1 MKNKKMKGNVGIGKE
16 KMTEKVMGCKQPP
29 YPPYPPLSG
38 LGRTLG
44 AVLLPSWM
52 YGDPADVAER
62 IERTEIARVE
72 RERRR
77 MHKDRLLGA
86 GTMRLIKR
94 MRIRELVGKVMKGQ
108 R

>member
-1 MKNKKMKGNVGIGKE
+1 MKGDVG
-16 KMTEKVMGCKQPP
+16 MQRCVLPEKVYGCKTPPNAP
-29 YPPYPPLSG
+29 YPPPSG
-38 LGRTLG
+38 LGRTIS
-44 AVLLPSWM
+44 AALLPSWM
-52 YGDPADVAER
+52 YGDPADVVER
-62 IERTEIARVE
+62 IERIEIAKAE

-86 GTMRLIKR
+86 GTLRLIKR

>member
-16 KMTEKVMGCKQPP
+16 KMTEKVMGCEQPP
-29 YPPYPPLSG
+29 YPPYPPSSG
-38 LGRTLG
+38 LGRTFS

-62 IERTEIARVE
+62 LERAEIARAE
-72 RERRR
+72 REHRRT
-77 MHKDRLLGA
+77 HKDRLLGA
-86 GTMRLIKR
+86 GTVRLIKR
-94 MRIRELVGKVMKGQ
+94 MRIRELVGKVMKGG